1 MLACG
6 PHPRPTDPHPQLSA
20 RILSQAR
27 HVRSSSP
34 PEAGGP
40 CPASWTCEGSVAAG
54 SRMQRLG
61 STATSVLAH
70 RTRGPL
76 ACSGRPPWAREVSP
90 RLLDAGEK
98 LLRRSGDRPRSP
110 SLPPLTVQAW
120 GHALSVLVEV
130 GVVAARARAA
140 RVGGVG
146 GGGGGSS
153 CKLAQFCYVE
163 CAKGISLSRC
173 PPRNALRM
181 AQASRGIARSKRL

>member
-1 MLACG
+1 
-6 PHPRPTDPHPQLSA
+6 
-20 RILSQAR
+20 
-27 HVRSSSP
+27 
-34 PEAGGP
+34 
-40 CPASWTCEGSVAAG
+40 
-54 SRMQRLG
+54 MQRLG
-61 STATSVLAH
+61 STVTSVLAH

-76 ACSGRPPWAREVSP
+76 ACSGRPPWARVVSP

-98 LLRRSGDRPRSP
+98 LLRCSVRPRSP

-181 AQASRGIARSKRL
+181 AQASRGIARSKRVLHAPHGAGLRRASLSRRTGAA

>member
-1 MLACG
+1 M
-6 PHPRPTDPHPQLSA
+6 
-20 RILSQAR
+20 
-27 HVRSSSP
+27 
-34 PEAGGP
+34 P
-40 CPASWTCEGSVAAG
+40 CLTAAH
-54 SRMQRLG
+54 
-61 STATSVLAH
+61 AAAH

-76 ACSGRPPWAREVSP
+76 ACWEQPPWAREVSP

>member
-1 MLACG
+1 M
-6 PHPRPTDPHPQLSA
+6 
-20 RILSQAR
+20 
-27 HVRSSSP
+27 
-34 PEAGGP
+34 
-40 CPASWTCEGSVAAG
+40 
-54 SRMQRLG
+54 
-61 STATSVLAH
+61 
-70 RTRGPL
+70 
-76 ACSGRPPWAREVSP
+76 SP